1 MNELKQTWKTMLS
14 EFQDQAELK
23 QDQLFVLGCS
33 TSEVAG
39 SRIGTSGSV
48 DIAESIY
55 SGLAELREKRES
67 IWRFNAASI

>member
-55 SGLAELREKRES
+55 SGLAELREKTG
-67 IWRFNAASI
+67 

>member
-39 SRIGTSGSV
+39 SRIGTSG
-48 DIAESIY
+48 
-55 SGLAELREKRES
+55 
-67 IWRFNAASI
+67 

>member
-1 MNELKQTWKTMLS
+1 MLS

>member
-55 SGLAELREKRES
+55 SGLAGSGKKRES

>member
-1 MNELKQTWKTMLS
+1 MNEMKQTWKAMLS
-14 EFQDQAELK
+14 EFQEQAELK

-48 DIAESIY
+48 DIAESIF
-55 SGLAELREKRES
+55 SGLAELRKKRES
-67 IWRFNAASI
+67 ISRFNAASI